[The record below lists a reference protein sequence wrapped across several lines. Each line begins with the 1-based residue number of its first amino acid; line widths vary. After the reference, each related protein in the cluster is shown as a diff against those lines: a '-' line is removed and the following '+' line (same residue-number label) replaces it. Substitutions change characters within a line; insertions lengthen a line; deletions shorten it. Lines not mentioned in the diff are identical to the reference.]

1 MGNIWEFLLQT
12 LTVSLV
18 AAVLLILKY
27 LLADKLSPR
36 WQYGIWGLLA
46 LRALIPAG
54 MTRQVLLPLP
64 TWVDMCK
71 TAAEHG
77 LASAYAG
84 PWDALDAKSVL
95 PWPSGAPESITDWL
109 FVAYALGA
117 AAYLLWKGAAYA
129 RLRLALRRGAP
140 ASEAVSARLAAV
152 CEKYGLRCSR
162 AVEVEGLPT
171 AFVCGVFR
179 PVLAVPKGGVD
190 DKVLLHELL
199 HLKYFDAAQGI
210 FWCLI
215 RALHWCNPFMHYVL
229 DRVGNDLE
237 SLCDQRV
244 LERLEGEERR
254 EYGSILLGMA
264 NAKYAR
270 APGTSSISN
279 GGRNISRRIAAI
291 VRFKLY
297 PRGMA
302 LASVCIAIVL
312 ATPLL
317 LGTASADT
325 GHMHPGPQREL
336 DRSLAA
342 ARTTRCRTPAAAL
355 DTYAKGLLYDNGVFL
370 AAASPFEKH
379 EELYAGMR
387 ESGADG
393 WVAYHYEAIPEQYSI
408 DSGSGYLI
416 NNIVSTEN
424 ACEAELVFTVSYVA
438 DQENGGWL
446 KGENGDTLT
455 GLYVVPVRTY
465 EAEGW
470 VVEETGERLFIPI
483 TDFMVSDPVSLAR
496 WGNDILP
503 WRDTVSVERE
513 CGTVTLRRNL
523 YAVAADSSMGL
534 AGVPQGYSDSVYRPN
549 AEFKPVA
556 ELFCVEYACNEDS
569 LPEDTAALHMVTL
582 SSTDEPYTFADET
595 LQSGLPGASFD
606 DEHRHSAGRYADMD
620 TGWDGEIEISF
631 EEFRHEV
638 GLLPEP
644 KYEYAAVR
652 ITLDGEVVD
661 EFVMEGGAEN
671 GGA

>member
-12 LTVSLV
+12 LTVSLA
-18 AAVLLILKY
+18 AAVLLIVKY

-36 WQYGIWGLLA
+36 WQYGVWGLLA

-64 TWVDMCK
+64 VWVDMWK
-71 TAAEHG
+71 TAAERG
-77 LASAYAG
+77 LGSAYAS
-84 PWDALDAKSVL
+84 PWSSLDAGSVL
-95 PWPSGAPESITDWL
+95 PLPSGAPRSLTDWL
-109 FVAYALGA
+109 FLVYVLGVLGW
-117 AAYLLWKGAAYA
+117 LLWKAAAYA
-129 RLRLALRRGAP
+129 RLRLVLRRGTP
-140 ASEAVSARLAAV
+140 ASAEVSARLAAV
-152 CEKYGLRCSR
+152 CEKYGLRSCR

-171 AFVCGVFR
+171 AFVCGVIR
-179 PVLAVPKGGVD
+179 PVLALPRGGAD

-215 RALHWCNPFMHYVL
+215 RALHWCDPFMHYVL

-254 EYGSILLGMA
+254 EYGGILLGMA

-279 GGRNISRRIAAI
+279 GGKNISRRIAAI

-302 LASVCIAIVL
+302 LASVCIVLVL
-312 ATPLL
+312 AAPLL
-317 LGTASADT
+317 LGSAGTDI
-325 GHMHPGPQREL
+325 GHMYPNELDGL

-355 DTYAKGLLYDNGVFL
+355 DTYAKGLIYDNGVFL

-379 EELYAGMR
+379 GELYEGMR
-387 ESGADG
+387 ASRAEG
-393 WVAYHYEAIPEQYSI
+393 WVAYHYESVPEQYAI

-416 NNIVSTEN
+416 NNLVCSEGV
-424 ACEAELVFTVSYVA
+424 CEAELILTVNYVA
-438 DQENGGWL
+438 DLENGGWL
-446 KGENGDTLT
+446 KDADGDTLT
-455 GLYVVPVRTY
+455 GLYVVPVRAW

-496 WGNDILP
+496 WGNDVLP
-503 WRDTVSVERE
+503 WRDTVSAERE

-523 YAVAADSSMGL
+523 YAVAADAGFGL
-534 AGVPQGYSDSVYRPN
+534 SGVPQGYSDSIYRPE
-549 AEFKPVA
+549 AVFRTMA
-556 ELFCVEYACNEDS
+556 ELFCVEYTSGEDA
-569 LPEDTAALHMVTL
+569 LPQSWAKLEMLPL
-582 SSTDEPYTFADET
+582 RSADEEYAFDGT
-595 LQSGLPGASFD
+595 EYESIGLDPCEGALKA
-606 DEHRHSAGRYADMD
+606 SAL
-620 TGWDGEIEISF
+620 S
-631 EEFRHEV
+631 EEFRYDTP
-638 GLLPEP
+638 LLPEP
-644 KYEYAAVR
+644 EAKAAAVR
-652 ITLDGEVVD
+652 ITLGSEVVD
-661 EFVMEGGAEN
+661 EFVMEGGETDGRA
-671 GGA
+671 

>member
-12 LTVSLV
+12 LTVSLA
-18 AAVLLILKY
+18 AAVLLIVKY

-36 WQYGIWGLLA
+36 WQYGVWGLLA

-64 TWVDMCK
+64 VWVDMWK
-71 TAAEHG
+71 TAAERG
-77 LASAYAG
+77 LGSAYAS
-84 PWDALDAKSVL
+84 PWSSLDAGSVL
-95 PWPSGAPESITDWL
+95 PLPSGAPESLTDWL
-109 FVAYALGA
+109 FLVYVLGVLGW
-117 AAYLLWKGAAYA
+117 LLWKAAAYA
-129 RLRLALRRGAP
+129 RLRLVLRRGTP
-140 ASEAVSARLAAV
+140 ASAEVSARLAAV
-152 CEKYGLRCSR
+152 CEKYGLRSCR

-171 AFVCGVFR
+171 AFVCGVIR
-179 PVLAVPKGGVD
+179 PVLALPRGGAD

-215 RALHWCNPFMHYVL
+215 RALHWCDPFMHYVL

-254 EYGSILLGMA
+254 EYGGILLGMA

-279 GGRNISRRIAAI
+279 GGKNISRRIAAI

-302 LASVCIAIVL
+302 LASVCIVLVL
-312 ATPLL
+312 AAPLL
-317 LGTASADT
+317 LGSAGTDI
-325 GHMHPGPQREL
+325 GHMYPNELDGL

-342 ARTTRCRTPAAAL
+342 ARTTCCRTPAAAL
-355 DTYAKGLLYDNGVFL
+355 DTYAKGLIYDNGVFL

-379 EELYAGMR
+379 GELYEGMR
-387 ESGADG
+387 ASRAED
-393 WVAYHYEAIPEQYSI
+393 WVAYHYESVPEQYAI

-416 NNIVSTEN
+416 NNLVCSEGV
-424 ACEAELVFTVSYVA
+424 CEAELILTVNYVA
-438 DQENGGWL
+438 DLENGGWL
-446 KGENGDTLT
+446 KDADGDTLT
-455 GLYVVPVRTY
+455 GLYVVPVRAW

-470 VVEETGERLFIPI
+470 VVEETGERQFIPI

-523 YAVAADSSMGL
+523 YAVAADAGFGL
-534 AGVPQGYSDSVYRPN
+534 SGVPQGYSDSVYRPE
-549 AEFKPVA
+549 AVFRTMA
-556 ELFCVEYACNEDS
+556 ELFCVEYTSGEDA
-569 LPEDTAALHMVTL
+569 LPQSWAKLEMLPL
-582 SSTDEPYTFADET
+582 RSADEEYAFDGT
-595 LQSGLPGASFD
+595 EYESIGLDPCEGALKA
-606 DEHRHSAGRYADMD
+606 SAL
-620 TGWDGEIEISF
+620 S
-631 EEFRHEV
+631 EEFRYDTP
-638 GLLPEP
+638 LLPEP
-644 KYEYAAVR
+644 EFKAAAVR
-652 ITLDGEVVD
+652 ISLDGEVVD
-661 EFVMEGGAEN
+661 EFVMEGGTAN

>member
-12 LTVSLV
+12 LTVSLA
-18 AAVLLILKY
+18 AAVLLIVKY

-36 WQYGIWGLLA
+36 WQYGVWGLLA

-54 MTRQVLLPLP
+54 MMRQVLLPLP
-64 TWVDMCK
+64 VWVDMWK
-71 TAAEHG
+71 TAAERG
-77 LASAYAG
+77 LGSAYAS
-84 PWDALDAKSVL
+84 PWSSLDAGSVL
-95 PWPSGAPESITDWL
+95 PLPSGAPRSLTDWL
-109 FVAYALGA
+109 FLVYVLGVLGW
-117 AAYLLWKGAAYA
+117 LLWKAAAYA
-129 RLRLALRRGAP
+129 RLRLVLRRGTP
-140 ASEAVSARLAAV
+140 ASAEVSARLAAV
-152 CEKYGLRCSR
+152 CEKYGLRSCR

-171 AFVCGVFR
+171 AFVCGVIR
-179 PVLAVPKGGVD
+179 PVLALPRGGAD

-215 RALHWCNPFMHYVL
+215 RALHWCDPFMHYVL

-254 EYGSILLGMA
+254 EYGGILLGMA

-279 GGRNISRRIAAI
+279 GGKNISRRIAAI

-302 LASVCIAIVL
+302 LASVCIVLVL
-312 ATPLL
+312 AAPLL
-317 LGTASADT
+317 LGSAGTDI
-325 GHMHPGPQREL
+325 GHMYPNELDGL

-355 DTYAKGLLYDNGVFL
+355 DTYAKGLIYDNGVFL

-379 EELYAGMR
+379 GELYEGMR
-387 ESGADG
+387 ASRAEG
-393 WVAYHYEAIPEQYSI
+393 WVAYHYESVPEQYAI

-416 NNIVSTEN
+416 NNLVCSEGV
-424 ACEAELVFTVSYVA
+424 CEAELILTVNYVA
-438 DQENGGWL
+438 DLENGGWL
-446 KGENGDTLT
+446 KDADGDTLT
-455 GLYVVPVRTY
+455 GLYVVPVRAW

-503 WRDTVSVERE
+503 WRDTVSAERE

-523 YAVAADSSMGL
+523 YAVAADAGFGL
-534 AGVPQGYSDSVYRPN
+534 SGVPQGYSDSIYRPE
-549 AEFKPVA
+549 AVFRTMA
-556 ELFCVEYACNEDS
+556 ELFCVEYTSGEDA
-569 LPEDTAALHMVTL
+569 LPQSWAKLEMLPL
-582 SSTDEPYTFADET
+582 RSADEEYAFDGT
-595 LQSGLPGASFD
+595 EYESIGLDPCEGALKA
-606 DEHRHSAGRYADMD
+606 SAL
-620 TGWDGEIEISF
+620 S
-631 EEFRHEV
+631 EEFRYDTP
-638 GLLPEP
+638 LLPEP
-644 KYEYAAVR
+644 EAKAAAVR
-652 ITLDGEVVD
+652 ITLGSEVVD
-661 EFVMEGGAEN
+661 EFVMEGGETDGRA
-671 GGA
+671 

>member
-18 AAVLLILKY
+18 AAVLLIVKY

-36 WQYGIWGLLA
+36 WQYGVWGLLA

-54 MTRQVLLPLP
+54 TARQVLLPLP
-64 TWVDMCK
+64 VWVDMWK
-71 TAAEHG
+71 TAAERG
-77 LASAYAG
+77 LGSAYAS
-84 PWDALDAKSVL
+84 PWSSLDAGSVL
-95 PWPSGAPESITDWL
+95 PLPSGAPRSLTDWL
-109 FVAYALGA
+109 FLVYVLGVLGW
-117 AAYLLWKGAAYA
+117 LLWKAAAYA
-129 RLRLALRRGAP
+129 RLRLVLRRGTP
-140 ASEAVSARLAAV
+140 ASAEVSARLAAV
-152 CEKYGLRCSR
+152 CEKYGLRSCR

-171 AFVCGVFR
+171 AFVCGVIR
-179 PVLAVPKGGVD
+179 PVLALPRGGAD

-215 RALHWCNPFMHYVL
+215 RALHWCDPFMHYVL

-254 EYGSILLGMA
+254 EYGGILLGMA

-279 GGRNISRRIAAI
+279 GGKNISRRIAAI

-302 LASVCIAIVL
+302 LASVCIVLVL
-312 ATPLL
+312 AAPLL
-317 LGTASADT
+317 LGSAGTDI
-325 GHMHPGPQREL
+325 GHMYPNELDGL

-355 DTYAKGLLYDNGVFL
+355 DTYAKGLIYDNGVFL

-379 EELYAGMR
+379 GELYEGMR
-387 ESGADG
+387 ASRAEG
-393 WVAYHYEAIPEQYSI
+393 WVAYHYESVPEQYAI

-416 NNIVSTEN
+416 NNLVCSEGV
-424 ACEAELVFTVSYVA
+424 CEAELILTVNYVA
-438 DQENGGWL
+438 DLENGGWL
-446 KGENGDTLT
+446 KDADGDTLT
-455 GLYVVPVRTY
+455 GLYVVPVRAW

-470 VVEETGERLFIPI
+470 VVEETGERQFIPI

-523 YAVAADSSMGL
+523 YAVAADAGFGL
-534 AGVPQGYSDSVYRPN
+534 SGVPQGYSDSVYRPE
-549 AEFKPVA
+549 AVFRTMA
-556 ELFCVEYACNEDS
+556 ELFCVEYTSGEDA
-569 LPEDTAALHMVTL
+569 LPQSWAKLEMLPL
-582 SSTDEPYTFADET
+582 RSADEEYAFDGT
-595 LQSGLPGASFD
+595 EYESIGLDPCEGALKA
-606 DEHRHSAGRYADMD
+606 SAL
-620 TGWDGEIEISF
+620 S
-631 EEFRHEV
+631 EEFRYDAP
-638 GLLPEP
+638 LLPEP
-644 KYEYAAVR
+644 EAKAAAVR
-652 ITLDGEVVD
+652 ITLGSEVVD
-661 EFVMEGGAEN
+661 EFVMEGGETDGRA
-671 GGA
+671 

>member
-12 LTVSLV
+12 LTVSLA
-18 AAVLLILKY
+18 AAVLLIVKY
-27 LLADKLSPR
+27 LLTDKLSPR
-36 WQYGIWGLLA
+36 WQYGVWGLLA

-54 MTRQVLLPLP
+54 TARQVLLPLP
-64 TWVDMCK
+64 VWVDMWK
-71 TAAEHG
+71 TAAERG
-77 LASAYAG
+77 LGSAYAS
-84 PWDALDAKSVL
+84 PWSSLDAGSVL
-95 PWPSGAPESITDWL
+95 PLPSGAPRSLTDWL
-109 FVAYALGA
+109 FLVYVLGVLGW
-117 AAYLLWKGAAYA
+117 LLWKLAAYA
-129 RLRLALRRGAP
+129 RLRLVLRRGTP
-140 ASEAVSARLAAV
+140 ASAEVSARLAAV
-152 CEKYGLRCSR
+152 CEKYGLRSCR

-171 AFVCGVFR
+171 AFVCGVIR
-179 PVLAVPKGGVD
+179 PVLALPRGGAD

-254 EYGSILLGMA
+254 EYGGILLGMA

-279 GGRNISRRIAAI
+279 GGKNISRRIAAI

-302 LASVCIAIVL
+302 LASVCIVLVL
-312 ATPLL
+312 AAPLL
-317 LGTASADT
+317 LGSAGTDI
-325 GHMHPGPQREL
+325 GHMYPNELDGL

-355 DTYAKGLLYDNGVFL
+355 DTYAKGLIYDNGVFL

-379 EELYAGMR
+379 GELYEGMR
-387 ESGADG
+387 ASRAED
-393 WVAYHYEAIPEQYSI
+393 WVAYHYESVPEQYAI

-416 NNIVSTEN
+416 NNLVCSEGV
-424 ACEAELVFTVSYVA
+424 CEAELILTVNYVA
-438 DQENGGWL
+438 DLENGGWL
-446 KGENGDTLT
+446 KDADGDTLT
-455 GLYVVPVRTY
+455 GLYVVPVRAW

-470 VVEETGERLFIPI
+470 VVEETGERQFIPI

-523 YAVAADSSMGL
+523 YAVAADAGFGL
-534 AGVPQGYSDSVYRPN
+534 SGVPQGYSDSVYRPE
-549 AEFKPVA
+549 AVFRTMA
-556 ELFCVEYACNEDS
+556 ELFCVEYTSGEDA
-569 LPEDTAALHMVTL
+569 LPQSWAKLEMLPL
-582 SSTDEPYTFADET
+582 RSADEEYAFDGT
-595 LQSGLPGASFD
+595 EYESIGLDPCEGALKA
-606 DEHRHSAGRYADMD
+606 SAL
-620 TGWDGEIEISF
+620 S
-631 EEFRHEV
+631 EEFRYDTP
-638 GLLPEP
+638 LLPEP
-644 KYEYAAVR
+644 EFKAAAVR
-652 ITLDGEVVD
+652 ISLDGEVVD
-661 EFVMEGGAEN
+661 EFVMEGGTAN

>member
-12 LTVSLV
+12 LTVSLA
-18 AAVLLILKY
+18 AAVLLIVKY

-36 WQYGIWGLLA
+36 WQYGVWGLLA

-54 MTRQVLLPLP
+54 TARQVLLPLP
-64 TWVDMCK
+64 VWVDMWK
-71 TAAEHG
+71 TAAERG
-77 LASAYAG
+77 LGSAYAS
-84 PWDALDAKSVL
+84 PWSSLDAGSVL
-95 PWPSGAPESITDWL
+95 PLPSGAPRSLTDWL
-109 FVAYALGA
+109 FLIYVLGVLGW
-117 AAYLLWKGAAYA
+117 LLWKAAAYA
-129 RLRLALRRGAP
+129 RLRLVLRRGTP
-140 ASEAVSARLAAV
+140 ASAEVSARLAAV
-152 CEKYGLRCSR
+152 CEKYGLRSCR

-171 AFVCGVFR
+171 AFVCGVIR
-179 PVLAVPKGGVD
+179 PVLALPRGGAD

-215 RALHWCNPFMHYVL
+215 RALHWCDPFMHYVL

-254 EYGSILLGMA
+254 EYGGILLGMA

-279 GGRNISRRIAAI
+279 GGKNISRRIAAI

-302 LASVCIAIVL
+302 LASVCIVLVL
-312 ATPLL
+312 AAPLL
-317 LGTASADT
+317 LGSAGTDI
-325 GHMHPGPQREL
+325 GHMYPNELDGL

-355 DTYAKGLLYDNGVFL
+355 DTYAKGLIYDNGVFL

-379 EELYAGMR
+379 GELYEGMR
-387 ESGADG
+387 ASRAEG
-393 WVAYHYEAIPEQYSI
+393 WVAYHYESVPEQYAI

-416 NNIVSTEN
+416 NNLVCSEGV
-424 ACEAELVFTVSYVA
+424 CEAELILTVNYVA
-438 DQENGGWL
+438 DLENGGWL
-446 KGENGDTLT
+446 KDADGDTLT
-455 GLYVVPVRTY
+455 GLYVVPVRAW

-470 VVEETGERLFIPI
+470 VVEETGERQFIPI

-503 WRDTVSVERE
+503 WRDTVSAERE

-534 AGVPQGYSDSVYRPN
+534 AGVPQGYSDSIYRPE
-549 AEFKPVA
+549 AVFRTMA
-556 ELFCVEYACNEDS
+556 ELFCVEYTSGEDA
-569 LPEDTAALHMVTL
+569 LPQSWAKLEMLPL
-582 SSTDEPYTFADET
+582 RSADEEYAFDGT
-595 LQSGLPGASFD
+595 EYESIGLDPCEGALKA
-606 DEHRHSAGRYADMD
+606 SAL
-620 TGWDGEIEISF
+620 S
-631 EEFRHEV
+631 EEFRYDAPQ
-638 GLLPEP
+638 LPEP
-644 KYEYAAVR
+644 EAKAAAVR
-652 ITLDGEVVD
+652 ITLGSEVVD
-661 EFVMEGGAEN
+661 EFVMEGGETD

>member
-12 LTVSLV
+12 LTVSLT
-18 AAVLLILKY
+18 AAVLLIVKY

-64 TWVDMCK
+64 AWVDMCK
-71 TAAEHG
+71 TAAERG

-84 PWDALDAKSVL
+84 PWDAMDAKSVL
-95 PWPSGAPESITDWL
+95 PWPSGAPESVTDWL

-117 AAYLLWKGAAYA
+117 AAYLLWKLAAYA

-140 ASEAVSARLAAV
+140 ASEAVSSQIAGV
-152 CEKYGLRCSR
+152 CEKYGLRASR
-162 AVEVEGLPT
+162 AVEVKGLPT

-210 FWCLI
+210 FWCLV

-254 EYGSILLGMA
+254 EYGGILLGMA
-264 NAKYAR
+264 NEKYAR

-302 LASVCIAIVL
+302 LASVCIAVVL

-336 DRSLAA
+336 DRSFAV
-342 ARTTRCRTPAAAL
+342 ARTTRCQTPAAAL

-370 AAASPFEKH
+370 TAASPFEKH
-379 EELYAGMR
+379 KELYEGMR
-387 ESGADG
+387 ESGAEG

-408 DSGSGYLI
+408 YTGSGYLI
-416 NNIVSTEN
+416 NNLVSTEDG
-424 ACEAELVFTVSYVA
+424 CEAELVLTVSYVA
-438 DQENGGWL
+438 DLENGGWL
-446 KGENGDTLT
+446 KDADGDTII
-455 GLYVVPVRTY
+455 GLYVIPVRAY

-470 VVEETGERLFIPI
+470 VVEETGERQFIAADAI
-483 TDFMVSDPVSLAR
+483 VHDPVSLAR
-496 WGNDILP
+496 WGNDVLP

-513 CGTVTLRRNL
+513 TGTVTLRRNI
-523 YAVAADSSMGL
+523 YAMASDSSVGL
-534 AGVPQGYSDSVYRPN
+534 AGVPQGYSDSVYRPD
-549 AEFKPVA
+549 AVFRTMA
-556 ELFCVEYACNEDS
+556 ELFCVEYTCNEANFPRSVAKLEMLPLGSVDEAYAIDGTEYESSGWRNDS
-569 LPEDTAALHMVTL
+569 
-582 SSTDEPYTFADET
+582 
-595 LQSGLPGASFD
+595 
-606 DEHRHSAGRYADMD
+606 
-620 TGWDGEIEISF
+620 WDGKVYTMS
-631 EEFRHEV
+631 EEFRYDAP
-638 GLLPEP
+638 LLPEP
-644 KYEYAAVR
+644 EFKAAAVR
-652 ITLDGEVVD
+652 ISLDGEVVD
-661 EFVMEGGAEN
+661 EFVMEGGAAD

>member
-12 LTVSLV
+12 LTVSLT
-18 AAVLLILKY
+18 AAVLLIVKY

-64 TWVDMCK
+64 AWVDMCK
-71 TAAEHG
+71 TAAERG

-84 PWDALDAKSVL
+84 PWDAMDAKSVL
-95 PWPSGAPESITDWL
+95 PWPSGAPESVTDWL

-117 AAYLLWKGAAYA
+117 AAYLLWKLAAYA

-140 ASEAVSARLAAV
+140 ASEAVSSQIAGV
-152 CEKYGLRCSR
+152 CEKYGLRASR

-254 EYGSILLGMA
+254 EYGGILLGMA
-264 NAKYAR
+264 NSKYAR

-279 GGRNISRRIAAI
+279 GGRNISRRISAI

-317 LGTASADT
+317 LGTASADI
-325 GHMHPGPQREL
+325 GHMHSSPQSGL
-336 DRSLAA
+336 ARSLAA
-342 ARTTRCRTPAAAL
+342 VRTTRCRTPAAAL
-355 DTYAKGLLYDNGVFL
+355 DTYAKGILRDNGIFL

-379 EELYAGMR
+379 EELYEGMC
-387 ESGADG
+387 ESSSKGYSAD
-393 WVAYHYEAIPEQYSI
+393 YYLTKPLEYAIYT
-408 DSGSGYLI
+408 GSGYLI
-416 NNIVSTEN
+416 NNLVSTEDG
-424 ACEAELVFTVSYVA
+424 CEAELVLTVSYVA
-438 DQENGGWL
+438 DLENGGWL
-446 KGENGDTLT
+446 KDADGDTII
-455 GLYVVPVRTY
+455 GLYVIPVRAY

-470 VVEETGERLFIPI
+470 VVEEMGERQFIAADAI
-483 TDFMVSDPVSLAR
+483 VYDPVSLAR
-496 WGNDILP
+496 WGNDVLP

-513 CGTVTLRRNL
+513 TGTVTLRRNI
-523 YAVAADSSMGL
+523 YAMASDSSVGL
-534 AGVPQGYSDSVYRPN
+534 AGVPQGYSDSVYRPE
-549 AEFKPVA
+549 AVFRTMA
-556 ELFCVEYACNEDS
+556 ELFCVEYTSGEDA
-569 LPEDTAALHMVTL
+569 LPQSWAKLEMLPL
-582 SSTDEPYTFADET
+582 RSADEEYAFDGT
-595 LQSGLPGASFD
+595 EYESIGLDPCEGALKA
-606 DEHRHSAGRYADMD
+606 SAL
-620 TGWDGEIEISF
+620 S
-631 EEFRHEV
+631 EEFRYDAPQ
-638 GLLPEP
+638 LPEP
-644 KYEYAAVR
+644 EAKAAAVR
-652 ITLDGEVVD
+652 ITLGSEVVD
-661 EFVMEGGAEN
+661 EFVMEGGETD

>member
-1 MGNIWEFLLQT
+1 
-12 LTVSLV
+12 
-18 AAVLLILKY
+18 
-27 LLADKLSPR
+27 
-36 WQYGIWGLLA
+36 
-46 LRALIPAG
+46 

-64 TWVDMCK
+64 AWVDMCK
-71 TAAEHG
+71 TAAERG

-84 PWDALDAKSVL
+84 PWDAMDAKSVL
-95 PWPSGAPESITDWL
+95 PWPSGAPESVTDWL

-117 AAYLLWKGAAYA
+117 AAYLLWKLAAYA

-140 ASEAVSARLAAV
+140 ASEAVSSQIAGV
-152 CEKYGLRCSR
+152 CEKYGLRASR
-162 AVEVEGLPT
+162 AVEVKGLPT

-210 FWCLI
+210 FWCLV

-254 EYGSILLGMA
+254 EYGGILLGMA
-264 NAKYAR
+264 NEKYAR

-302 LASVCIAIVL
+302 LASVCIAVVL

-336 DRSLAA
+336 DRSFAV
-342 ARTTRCRTPAAAL
+342 ARTTRCQTPAAAL

-370 AAASPFEKH
+370 TAASPFEKH
-379 EELYAGMR
+379 KELYEGMR
-387 ESGADG
+387 ESGAEG

-408 DSGSGYLI
+408 YTGSGYLI
-416 NNIVSTEN
+416 NNLVSTEDG
-424 ACEAELVFTVSYVA
+424 CEAELVLTVSYVA
-438 DQENGGWL
+438 DLENGGWL
-446 KGENGDTLT
+446 KDADGDTII
-455 GLYVVPVRTY
+455 GLYVIPVRAY

-470 VVEETGERLFIPI
+470 VVEETGERQFIAADAI
-483 TDFMVSDPVSLAR
+483 VHDPVSLAR
-496 WGNDILP
+496 WGNDVLP

-513 CGTVTLRRNL
+513 TGTVTLRRNI
-523 YAVAADSSMGL
+523 YAMASDSSVGL
-534 AGVPQGYSDSVYRPN
+534 AGVPQGYSDSVYRPD
-549 AEFKPVA
+549 AVFRTMA
-556 ELFCVEYACNEDS
+556 ELFCVEYTCNEANFPRSVAKLEMLPLGSVDEAYAIDGTEYESSGWRNDS
-569 LPEDTAALHMVTL
+569 
-582 SSTDEPYTFADET
+582 
-595 LQSGLPGASFD
+595 
-606 DEHRHSAGRYADMD
+606 
-620 TGWDGEIEISF
+620 WDGKVYTMS
-631 EEFRHEV
+631 EEFRYDAP
-638 GLLPEP
+638 LLPEP
-644 KYEYAAVR
+644 EFKAAAVR
-652 ITLDGEVVD
+652 ISLDGEVVD

>member
-1 MGNIWEFLLQT
+1 MGNIWELLLQT
-12 LTVSLV
+12 LTVSLA
-18 AAVLLILKY
+18 AAVLLIVKY

-36 WQYGIWGLLA
+36 WQYGVWGLLA

-54 MTRQVLLPLP
+54 TARQVLLPLP
-64 TWVDMCK
+64 VWVDMWK
-71 TAAEHG
+71 TAAERG
-77 LASAYAG
+77 LGSAYAS
-84 PWDALDAKSVL
+84 PWSSLDAGSVL
-95 PWPSGAPESITDWL
+95 PLPSGAPRSLTDWL
-109 FVAYALGA
+109 FLVYVLGVLGW
-117 AAYLLWKGAAYA
+117 LLWKAAAYA
-129 RLRLALRRGAP
+129 RLRLVLRRGTP
-140 ASEAVSARLAAV
+140 ASAEVSARLAAV
-152 CEKYGLRCSR
+152 CEKYGLRSCR

-171 AFVCGVFR
+171 AFVCGVIR
-179 PVLAVPKGGVD
+179 PVLALPRGGAD

-215 RALHWCNPFMHYVL
+215 RALHWCDPFMHYVL

-254 EYGSILLGMA
+254 EYGGILLGMA

-279 GGRNISRRIAAI
+279 GGKNISRRIAAI

-302 LASVCIAIVL
+302 LASVCIVLVL
-312 ATPLL
+312 AAPLL
-317 LGTASADT
+317 LGSAGTDI
-325 GHMHPGPQREL
+325 GHMYPNELDGL

-355 DTYAKGLLYDNGVFL
+355 DTYAKGLIYDNGVFL

-379 EELYAGMR
+379 GELYEGMR
-387 ESGADG
+387 ASRAEG
-393 WVAYHYEAIPEQYSI
+393 WVAYHYESVPEQYAI

-416 NNIVSTEN
+416 NNLVCSEGV
-424 ACEAELVFTVSYVA
+424 CEAELILTVNYVA
-438 DQENGGWL
+438 DLENGGWL
-446 KGENGDTLT
+446 KDADGDTLT
-455 GLYVVPVRTY
+455 GLYVVPVRAWK
-465 EAEGW
+465 AEGW
-470 VVEETGERLFIPI
+470 VVEETGERQFIPI

-503 WRDTVSVERE
+503 WRDVTSVERE

-534 AGVPQGYSDSVYRPN
+534 AGVPQGYSDSIYRPE
-549 AEFKPVA
+549 AVFRTMA
-556 ELFCVEYACNEDS
+556 ELFCVEYTSGEDA
-569 LPEDTAALHMVTL
+569 LPQSWAKLEMLPL
-582 SSTDEPYTFADET
+582 RSADEEYAFDGT
-595 LQSGLPGASFD
+595 EYESIGLDPCEGALKA
-606 DEHRHSAGRYADMD
+606 SAL
-620 TGWDGEIEISF
+620 S
-631 EEFRHEV
+631 EEFRYDAP
-638 GLLPEP
+638 LLPEP
-644 KYEYAAVR
+644 EAKAAAVR
-652 ITLDGEVVD
+652 ITLGSEVVD
-661 EFVMEGGAEN
+661 EFVMEGGETD

>member
-12 LTVSLV
+12 LTVSLA
-18 AAVLLILKY
+18 AAVLLIVKY

-36 WQYGIWGLLA
+36 WQYGVWGLLA

-64 TWVDMCK
+64 VWVDMWK
-71 TAAEHG
+71 TAAERG
-77 LASAYAG
+77 LGSAYAG

-95 PWPSGAPESITDWL
+95 PWPSGAPESVTDWL
-109 FVAYALGA
+109 FVVYALGA
-117 AAYLLWKGAAYA
+117 AAYLLWKLAAYA

-152 CEKYGLRCSR
+152 CEKYGLRGSR

-171 AFVCGVFR
+171 AFVCGVIR
-179 PVLAVPKGGVD
+179 PVLALPRGGAD

-215 RALHWCNPFMHYVL
+215 RALHWCDPFMHYVL

-254 EYGSILLGMA
+254 EYGGILLGMA

-279 GGRNISRRIAAI
+279 GGKNISRRIAAI

-302 LASVCIAIVL
+302 LASVCIVLVL
-312 ATPLL
+312 AAPLL
-317 LGTASADT
+317 LGSAGTDI
-325 GHMHPGPQREL
+325 GHMYPNELDGL

-355 DTYAKGLLYDNGVFL
+355 DTYAKGLIYDNGVFL

-379 EELYAGMR
+379 GELYEGMR
-387 ESGADG
+387 ASRAEG
-393 WVAYHYEAIPEQYSI
+393 WVAYHYESVPEQYAI

-416 NNIVSTEN
+416 NNLVCSEGV
-424 ACEAELVFTVSYVA
+424 CEAELILTVNYVA
-438 DQENGGWL
+438 DLENGGWL
-446 KGENGDTLT
+446 KDADGDTLT
-455 GLYVVPVRTY
+455 GLYVVPVRAW

-470 VVEETGERLFIPI
+470 AVEETGERLFIPI

-503 WRDTVSVERE
+503 WRDVTSVERE

-534 AGVPQGYSDSVYRPN
+534 AGVPQGYSDSIYRPE
-549 AEFKPVA
+549 AVFRTMA
-556 ELFCVEYACNEDS
+556 ELFCVEYTSGEDA
-569 LPEDTAALHMVTL
+569 LPQSWAKLEMLPL
-582 SSTDEPYTFADET
+582 RSADEEYAFDGT
-595 LQSGLPGASFD
+595 EYESIGLDPCEGALKA
-606 DEHRHSAGRYADMD
+606 SAL
-620 TGWDGEIEISF
+620 S
-631 EEFRHEV
+631 EEFRYDTPR
-638 GLLPEP
+638 LPEP
-644 KYEYAAVR
+644 EAKAAAVR
-652 ITLDGEVVD
+652 ITLGSEVVD
-661 EFVMEGGAEN
+661 EFVMEGGETD

>member
-12 LTVSLV
+12 LTVSLT
-18 AAVLLILKY
+18 AAVLLIVKY

-64 TWVDMCK
+64 AWVDMCK
-71 TAAEHG
+71 TAAERG

-84 PWDALDAKSVL
+84 PWDAMDAKSVL
-95 PWPSGAPESITDWL
+95 PWPSGAPESVTDWL
-109 FVAYALGA
+109 LVAYALGA
-117 AAYLLWKGAAYA
+117 AAYLLWKLAAYA

-140 ASEAVSARLAAV
+140 ASEAVSAQIAAV
-152 CEKYGLRCSR
+152 CEKYGLRASR

-254 EYGSILLGMA
+254 EYGGILLGMA

-279 GGRNISRRIAAI
+279 GGKDISRRIAAI

-317 LGTASADT
+317 LGTASADI
-325 GHMHPGPQREL
+325 GHMHSSPQSGL
-336 DRSLAA
+336 ARSLAA
-342 ARTTRCRTPAAAL
+342 VRTTRCRTPAAAL
-355 DTYAKGLLYDNGVFL
+355 DTYAKGILRDNGIFL

-379 EELYAGMR
+379 EELYEGMC
-387 ESGADG
+387 ESSSKGYSAD
-393 WVAYHYEAIPEQYSI
+393 YYLTKPLEYAIYT
-408 DSGSGYLI
+408 GSGYLI
-416 NNIVSTEN
+416 NNLVSTEDG
-424 ACEAELVFTVSYVA
+424 CEAELVLTVSYVS
-438 DQENGGWL
+438 DLENGGWL
-446 KGENGDTLT
+446 KNEYGDTLT
-455 GLYVVPVRTY
+455 GFYVIPVRAY

-470 VVEETGERLFIPI
+470 VVEETGERQFIAADAI
-483 TDFMVSDPVSLAR
+483 VYDPASLAR
-496 WGNDILP
+496 WGNDVLP

-513 CGTVTLRRNL
+513 TGTVTLRRNI
-523 YAVAADSSMGL
+523 YAVAADASFGL
-534 AGVPQGYSDSVYRPN
+534 SGAPQGYSDSVYRPD
-549 AEFKPVA
+549 AVFRTMA
-556 ELFCVEYACNEDS
+556 ELFCVEYTCNEANFPQS
-569 LPEDTAALHMVTL
+569 VAKLEMLPLGSPDED
-582 SSTDEPYTFADET
+582 Y
-595 LQSGLPGASFD
+595 SFD
-606 DEHRHSAGRYADMD
+606 GTEYESSGWRNDS
-620 TGWDGEIEISF
+620 WDGKVYTMS
-631 EEFRHEV
+631 EEFRYDAP
-638 GLLPEP
+638 LLPEP
-644 KYEYAAVR
+644 EFKAAAVR
-652 ITLDGEVVD
+652 ISLDGEVVD
-661 EFVMEGGAEN
+661 EFVMEGGAAD

>member
-12 LTVSLV
+12 LTVSLT
-18 AAVLLILKY
+18 AAVLLIVKY

-64 TWVDMCK
+64 AWVDMCK
-71 TAAEHG
+71 TAAERG

-84 PWDALDAKSVL
+84 PWDAMDAKSVL
-95 PWPSGAPESITDWL
+95 PWPSGAPESVTDWL

-117 AAYLLWKGAAYA
+117 AAYLLWKLAAYI

-140 ASEAVSARLAAV
+140 ASEAVSAQIAGV
-152 CEKYGLRCSR
+152 CEKYGLRASR

-171 AFVCGVFR
+171 AFVCGVLR

-210 FWCLI
+210 FWCFI

-254 EYGSILLGMA
+254 EYGGILLGMA

-302 LASVCIAIVL
+302 LASVCIAVVL

-336 DRSLAA
+336 DRSFAV

-370 AAASPFEKH
+370 TAASPFEKH
-379 EELYAGMR
+379 EELYEGMR
-387 ESGADG
+387 ESGAEG
-393 WVAYHYEAIPEQYSI
+393 WVAYHYEAVPAQYSFET
-408 DSGSGYLI
+408 GSGYLI
-416 NNIVSTEN
+416 NNLVSTEN
-424 ACEAELVFTVSYVA
+424 GCEAELVLTVSYVA
-438 DQENGGWL
+438 DLENGGWL
-446 KGENGDTLT
+446 KDADGDTLT
-455 GLYVVPVRTY
+455 GLYVIPVRAY

-470 VVEETGERLFIPI
+470 VVEETGERQFIAADAI
-483 TDFMVSDPVSLAR
+483 VYDSVSLAR
-496 WGNDILP
+496 WGNDVLP

-513 CGTVTLRRNL
+513 TGTVTLRRNI
-523 YAVAADSSMGL
+523 YAMASDSSVGL
-534 AGVPQGYSDSVYRPN
+534 AGVPQGYSDSVYRPD
-549 AEFKPVA
+549 AVFRTMA
-556 ELFCVEYACNEDS
+556 ELFCVEYTCNEANFPRSVAKLEMLPLGSVDEAYAIDGTEYESSGWRNDS
-569 LPEDTAALHMVTL
+569 
-582 SSTDEPYTFADET
+582 
-595 LQSGLPGASFD
+595 
-606 DEHRHSAGRYADMD
+606 
-620 TGWDGEIEISF
+620 WDGKVYTMS
-631 EEFRHEV
+631 EEFRYDAP
-638 GLLPEP
+638 LLPEP
-644 KYEYAAVR
+644 EFKAAAVR
-652 ITLDGEVVD
+652 ISLDGEVVD
-661 EFVMEGGAEN
+661 EFVMEGGTAN

>member
-12 LTVSLV
+12 LTVSLA
-18 AAVLLILKY
+18 AAVLLIVKY

-36 WQYGIWGLLA
+36 WQYGVWGLLA

-54 MTRQVLLPLP
+54 TARQVLLPLP
-64 TWVDMCK
+64 VWVDMWK
-71 TAAEHG
+71 TAAERG
-77 LASAYAG
+77 LGSAYAS
-84 PWDALDAKSVL
+84 PWSSLDAGSVL
-95 PWPSGAPESITDWL
+95 PLPSGAPRSLTDWL
-109 FVAYALGA
+109 FLVYVLGVLGW
-117 AAYLLWKGAAYA
+117 LLWKAAAYA
-129 RLRLALRRGAP
+129 RLRLVLRRGTP
-140 ASEAVSARLAAV
+140 ASAEVSARLAAV
-152 CEKYGLRCSR
+152 CEKYGLRSCR

-171 AFVCGVFR
+171 AFVCGVIR
-179 PVLAVPKGGVD
+179 PVLALPRGGAD

-215 RALHWCNPFMHYVL
+215 RALHWCDPFMHYVL

-254 EYGSILLGMA
+254 EYGGILLGMA

-279 GGRNISRRIAAI
+279 GGKNISRRIAAI

-302 LASVCIAIVL
+302 LASVCIVLVL
-312 ATPLL
+312 AAPLL
-317 LGTASADT
+317 LGSAGTDI
-325 GHMHPGPQREL
+325 GHMYPNELDGL

-355 DTYAKGLLYDNGVFL
+355 DTYAKGLIYDNGVFL

-379 EELYAGMR
+379 GELYEGMR
-387 ESGADG
+387 ASRAEG
-393 WVAYHYEAIPEQYSI
+393 WVAYHYEAIPEQYAI

-416 NNIVSTEN
+416 NNLVCSEGV
-424 ACEAELVFTVSYVA
+424 CEAELILTVNYVA
-438 DQENGGWL
+438 DLENGGWL
-446 KGENGDTLT
+446 KDADGDTLT
-455 GLYVVPVRTY
+455 GLYVVPVRAW

-470 VVEETGERLFIPI
+470 AVEETGERLFIPI

-496 WGNDILP
+496 WGNDVLP

-523 YAVAADSSMGL
+523 YAVAADAGFGL
-534 AGVPQGYSDSVYRPN
+534 SGVPQGYSDSVYRPE
-549 AEFKPVA
+549 AVFRTMA
-556 ELFCVEYACNEDS
+556 ELFCVEYTSGEDA
-569 LPEDTAALHMVTL
+569 LPQSWAKLEMLPL
-582 SSTDEPYTFADET
+582 RSADEEYAFDGT
-595 LQSGLPGASFD
+595 EYESIGLDPCEGALKA
-606 DEHRHSAGRYADMD
+606 SAL
-620 TGWDGEIEISF
+620 S
-631 EEFRHEV
+631 EEFRYDTPQ
-638 GLLPEP
+638 LPEP
-644 KYEYAAVR
+644 EAKAAAVR
-652 ITLDGEVVD
+652 ITLGSEVVD
-661 EFVMEGGAEN
+661 EFVMEGGETD

>member
-12 LTVSLV
+12 LTVSLT
-18 AAVLLILKY
+18 AAVLLIVKY
-27 LLADKLSPR
+27 LLADKHSPR

-64 TWVDMCK
+64 AWVDMCK
-71 TAAEHG
+71 TAAERG

-84 PWDALDAKSVL
+84 PWDAMDAKSVL
-95 PWPSGAPESITDWL
+95 PWPSGAPESVTDWL

-117 AAYLLWKGAAYA
+117 AAYLLWKLAAYA

-140 ASEAVSARLAAV
+140 ASEAVSAQIAGV
-152 CEKYGLRCSR
+152 CEKYGLRASR

-171 AFVCGVFR
+171 AFACGVFR

-254 EYGSILLGMA
+254 EYGGILLGMA
-264 NAKYAR
+264 NEKYAR

-302 LASVCIAIVL
+302 LASVCIAVVL

-336 DRSLAA
+336 DRSFAV

-370 AAASPFEKH
+370 TAASPFEKH
-379 EELYAGMR
+379 EELYEGMR
-387 ESGADG
+387 ASGADG
-393 WVAYHYEAIPEQYSI
+393 WVAYHYEAIPEQYAV

-416 NNIVSTEN
+416 NNLVSTEN
-424 ACEAELVFTVSYVA
+424 GCEAELVLTVSYVA
-438 DQENGGWL
+438 DLENGGWL
-446 KGENGDTLT
+446 KDADGDTLT
-455 GLYVVPVRTY
+455 GLYVIPVRAY

-470 VVEETGERLFIPI
+470 VVEETGERQFIAADAI
-483 TDFMVSDPVSLAR
+483 VYDSVSLAR
-496 WGNDILP
+496 WGNDVLP

-513 CGTVTLRRNL
+513 TGTVTLRRNI
-523 YAVAADSSMGL
+523 YAMAADASFGL
-534 AGVPQGYSDSVYRPN
+534 SGAPQGYSDSVYRPD
-549 AEFKPVA
+549 AVFRTMA
-556 ELFCVEYACNEDS
+556 ELFCVEYTCNEANFPRSVAKLEMLPLGSVDEAYAFDGTEYESSGWRNDS
-569 LPEDTAALHMVTL
+569 
-582 SSTDEPYTFADET
+582 
-595 LQSGLPGASFD
+595 
-606 DEHRHSAGRYADMD
+606 
-620 TGWDGEIEISF
+620 WDGKVYTMS
-631 EEFRHEV
+631 EEFRYDAP
-638 GLLPEP
+638 LLPEP
-644 KYEYAAVR
+644 EFKAAAVR
-652 ITLDGEVVD
+652 ISLDGEVVD

>member
-12 LTVSLV
+12 LTVSLT
-18 AAVLLILKY
+18 AAVLLIVKY

-64 TWVDMCK
+64 AWVDMCK
-71 TAAEHG
+71 TAAERG

-84 PWDALDAKSVL
+84 PWDAMDAKSVL
-95 PWPSGAPESITDWL
+95 PWPSGAPESVTDWL

-117 AAYLLWKGAAYA
+117 AAYLLWKLAAYI

-140 ASEAVSARLAAV
+140 ASEAVSAQIAGV
-152 CEKYGLRCSR
+152 CEKYGLRASR

-171 AFVCGVFR
+171 AFACGVFR

-254 EYGSILLGMA
+254 EYGGILLGMA
-264 NAKYAR
+264 NEKYAR

-279 GGRNISRRIAAI
+279 GGKNISRRIAAI

-302 LASVCIAIVL
+302 LASVCIAVVL

-336 DRSLAA
+336 DRSFAV
-342 ARTTRCRTPAAAL
+342 ARTTRCQTPAAAL

-370 AAASPFEKH
+370 TAASPFEKH
-379 EELYAGMR
+379 EELYEGMR
-387 ESGADG
+387 ESGAEG
-393 WVAYHYEAIPEQYSI
+393 WVAYHYEAVPEQYSFET
-408 DSGSGYLI
+408 GSGYLI
-416 NNIVSTEN
+416 NNLVSTEN
-424 ACEAELVFTVSYVA
+424 GCEAELVLTVSYVA
-438 DQENGGWL
+438 DLENGGWL
-446 KGENGDTLT
+446 KDADGDTLT
-455 GLYVVPVRTY
+455 GLYVIPVRAY

-470 VVEETGERLFIPI
+470 VVEETGERQFIAADAI
-483 TDFMVSDPVSLAR
+483 VYDSVSLAR
-496 WGNDILP
+496 WGNDVLP

-513 CGTVTLRRNL
+513 TGTVTLRRNI
-523 YAVAADSSMGL
+523 YAMASDSSVGL
-534 AGVPQGYSDSVYRPN
+534 AGVPQGYSDSVYRPD
-549 AEFKPVA
+549 AVFRTMA
-556 ELFCVEYACNEDS
+556 ELFCVEYTCNEANFPRSVAKLEMLPLGSVDEAYAIDGTEYESSGWRNDS
-569 LPEDTAALHMVTL
+569 
-582 SSTDEPYTFADET
+582 
-595 LQSGLPGASFD
+595 
-606 DEHRHSAGRYADMD
+606 
-620 TGWDGEIEISF
+620 WDGKVYTMS
-631 EEFRHEV
+631 EEFRYDAP
-638 GLLPEP
+638 LLPEP
-644 KYEYAAVR
+644 EFKAAAVR
-652 ITLDGEVVD
+652 ISLDGEVVD
-661 EFVMEGGAEN
+661 EFVMEGGTAN

>member
-12 LTVSLV
+12 LTVSLT
-18 AAVLLILKY
+18 AAVLLIVKY

-64 TWVDMCK
+64 AWVDMCK
-71 TAAEHG
+71 TAAERG

-84 PWDALDAKSVL
+84 PWDAMDAKSVL
-95 PWPSGAPESITDWL
+95 PWPSGAPESVTDWL
-109 FVAYALGA
+109 FVAYAIGA
-117 AAYLLWKGAAYA
+117 AAYLLWKLAAYI

-140 ASEAVSARLAAV
+140 ASEAVSAQITAV
-152 CEKYGLRCSR
+152 CEKYGLRASR

-199 HLKYFDAAQGI
+199 YLKYFDAAQGI

-254 EYGSILLGMA
+254 EYGGILLGMA

-279 GGRNISRRIAAI
+279 GGKNISRRIAAI

-302 LASVCIAIVL
+302 LASVCIAVVL

-325 GHMHPGPQREL
+325 GHMHSSPQSGL
-336 DRSLAA
+336 ARSLAA
-342 ARTTRCRTPAAAL
+342 VRTTRCRTPAAAL
-355 DTYAKGLLYDNGVFL
+355 DTYAKGILRDNGIFL

-379 EELYAGMR
+379 EELYEGMC
-387 ESGADG
+387 ESSSKGYSAD
-393 WVAYHYEAIPEQYSI
+393 YYLTKPLEYAIYT
-408 DSGSGYLI
+408 GSGYLI
-416 NNIVSTEN
+416 NNFVSTEDG
-424 ACEAELVFTVSYVA
+424 CEAELVLTVSYVS
-438 DQENGGWL
+438 DLENGGWL
-446 KGENGDTLT
+446 KNEYGDTLT
-455 GLYVVPVRTY
+455 GFYVIPVRAY

-470 VVEETGERLFIPI
+470 VVEETGERQFIAADAI
-483 TDFMVSDPVSLAR
+483 VYDPASLAR
-496 WGNDILP
+496 WGNDVLP

-513 CGTVTLRRNL
+513 TGTVTLRRNI
-523 YAVAADSSMGL
+523 YAVAADASFGL
-534 AGVPQGYSDSVYRPN
+534 SGAPQGYSDSVYRPN
-549 AEFKPVA
+549 AVFRA
-556 ELFCVEYACNEDS
+556 MSELICVELTCGEAEAPQGS
-569 LPEDTAALHMVTL
+569 KLEMLPLG
-582 SSTDEPYTFADET
+582 SADEDY
-595 LQSGLPGASFD
+595 AFD
-606 DEHRHSAGRYADMD
+606 GSQYESRELSRDGRSREVSAI
-620 TGWDGEIEISF
+620 T
-631 EEFRHEV
+631 EEFRYDAP
-638 GLLPEP
+638 LLPEP
-644 KYEYAAVR
+644 EFKAAAVR
-652 ITLDGEVVD
+652 ISLDGEVVD
-661 EFVMEGGAEN
+661 EFVMEGGAAD

>member
-12 LTVSLV
+12 LTVSLA
-18 AAVLLILKY
+18 AAVLLIVKY

-36 WQYGIWGLLA
+36 WQYGVWGLLA

-64 TWVDMCK
+64 VWVDMWK
-71 TAAEHG
+71 TAAERG
-77 LASAYAG
+77 LGSAYAS
-84 PWDALDAKSVL
+84 PWSSLDAGSVL
-95 PWPSGAPESITDWL
+95 PLPSGAPRSLTDWL
-109 FVAYALGA
+109 FLVYVLGVLGW
-117 AAYLLWKGAAYA
+117 LLWKAAAYA
-129 RLRLALRRGAP
+129 RLRLVLRRGTP
-140 ASEAVSARLAAV
+140 ASAEVSARLAAV
-152 CEKYGLRCSR
+152 CEKYGLRSCR

-171 AFVCGVFR
+171 AFVCGVIR
-179 PVLAVPKGGVD
+179 PVLALPRGGAD

-215 RALHWCNPFMHYVL
+215 RALHWCDPFMHYVL

-254 EYGSILLGMA
+254 EYGGILLGMA

-279 GGRNISRRIAAI
+279 GGKNISRRIAAI

-302 LASVCIAIVL
+302 LASVCIVLVL
-312 ATPLL
+312 AAPLL
-317 LGTASADT
+317 LGSAGTDI
-325 GHMHPGPQREL
+325 GHMYPNELDGL

-342 ARTTRCRTPAAAL
+342 ARTTRCQTPAAAL
-355 DTYAKGLLYDNGVFL
+355 DTYAKGLIYDNGVFL

-379 EELYAGMR
+379 GELYEGMR
-387 ESGADG
+387 ASRAEG
-393 WVAYHYEAIPEQYSI
+393 WVAYHYESVPEQYAI

-416 NNIVSTEN
+416 NNLVCSEGV
-424 ACEAELVFTVSYVA
+424 CEAELILTVNYVA
-438 DQENGGWL
+438 DLENGGWL
-446 KGENGDTLT
+446 KDADGDTLT
-455 GLYVVPVRTY
+455 GLYVVPVRAWK
-465 EAEGW
+465 AEGW
-470 VVEETGERLFIPI
+470 VVEETGERQFIPI

-534 AGVPQGYSDSVYRPN
+534 AGVPQGYSDSIYRPE
-549 AEFKPVA
+549 AVFRTMA
-556 ELFCVEYACNEDS
+556 ELFCVEYTSGEDA
-569 LPEDTAALHMVTL
+569 LPQSWAKLEMLPL
-582 SSTDEPYTFADET
+582 RSADEEYAFDGT
-595 LQSGLPGASFD
+595 EYESIGLDPCEGALKA
-606 DEHRHSAGRYADMD
+606 SAL
-620 TGWDGEIEISF
+620 S
-631 EEFRHEV
+631 EEFRYDAP
-638 GLLPEP
+638 LLPEP
-644 KYEYAAVR
+644 EAKAAAVR
-652 ITLDGEVVD
+652 ITLGSEVVD
-661 EFVMEGGAEN
+661 EFVMEGGETD

>member
-12 LTVSLV
+12 LTVSLA
-18 AAVLLILKY
+18 AAVLLIVKY

-36 WQYGIWGLLA
+36 WQYGVWGLLA

-54 MTRQVLLPLP
+54 TARQVLLPLP
-64 TWVDMCK
+64 VWVDMWK
-71 TAAEHG
+71 TAAERVLG
-77 LASAYAG
+77 SAYAS
-84 PWDALDAKSVL
+84 PWSSLDAGSVL
-95 PWPSGAPESITDWL
+95 PLPSGAPRSLTDWL
-109 FVAYALGA
+109 FLVYVLGVLGW
-117 AAYLLWKGAAYA
+117 LLWKAAAYA
-129 RLRLALRRGAP
+129 RLRLVLRRGTP
-140 ASEAVSARLAAV
+140 ASAEVSARLAAV
-152 CEKYGLRCSR
+152 CEKYGLRSCR

-171 AFVCGVFR
+171 AFVCGVIR
-179 PVLAVPKGGVD
+179 PVLALPRGGAD

-215 RALHWCNPFMHYVL
+215 RALHWCDPFMHYVL

-254 EYGSILLGMA
+254 EYGGILLGMA

-279 GGRNISRRIAAI
+279 GGKNISRRIAAI

-302 LASVCIAIVL
+302 LASVCIVLVL
-312 ATPLL
+312 AAPLL
-317 LGTASADT
+317 LGSAGTDI
-325 GHMHPGPQREL
+325 GHMYPNELDGL

-355 DTYAKGLLYDNGVFL
+355 DTYAKGLIYDNGVFL

-379 EELYAGMR
+379 GELYEGMR
-387 ESGADG
+387 ASRAEG
-393 WVAYHYEAIPEQYSI
+393 WVAYHYESVPEQYAI

-416 NNIVSTEN
+416 NNLVCSEGV
-424 ACEAELVFTVSYVA
+424 CEAELILTVNYVA
-438 DQENGGWL
+438 DLENGGWL
-446 KGENGDTLT
+446 KDADGDTLT
-455 GLYVVPVRTY
+455 GLYVVPVRAWK
-465 EAEGW
+465 AEGW
-470 VVEETGERLFIPI
+470 VVEETGERQFIPI

-503 WRDTVSVERE
+503 WRDVTSVERE

-534 AGVPQGYSDSVYRPN
+534 AGVPQGYSDSIYRPE
-549 AEFKPVA
+549 AVFRTMA
-556 ELFCVEYACNEDS
+556 ELFCVEYTSGEDA
-569 LPEDTAALHMVTL
+569 LPQSWAKLEMLPL
-582 SSTDEPYTFADET
+582 RSADEEYAFDGT
-595 LQSGLPGASFD
+595 EYESIGLDPCEGALKA
-606 DEHRHSAGRYADMD
+606 SAL
-620 TGWDGEIEISF
+620 S
-631 EEFRHEV
+631 EEFRYDAP
-638 GLLPEP
+638 LLPEP
-644 KYEYAAVR
+644 EAKAAAVR
-652 ITLDGEVVD
+652 ITLGSEVVD
-661 EFVMEGGAEN
+661 EFVMEGGETD

>member
-12 LTVSLV
+12 LTVSLT
-18 AAVLLILKY
+18 AAVLLIVKY

-64 TWVDMCK
+64 AWVDMCK
-71 TAAEHG
+71 TAAERG

-84 PWDALDAKSVL
+84 PWDAMDAKSVL
-95 PWPSGAPESITDWL
+95 PWPSGAPESVTDWL

-117 AAYLLWKGAAYA
+117 AAYLLWKLAAYI

-140 ASEAVSARLAAV
+140 ASEAVSAQIAGV
-152 CEKYGLRCSR
+152 CEKYGLRASR

-244 LERLEGEERR
+244 LEQLEGEERR
-254 EYGSILLGMA
+254 EYGGILLGMA
-264 NAKYAR
+264 NEKYAR

-302 LASVCIAIVL
+302 LASVCIAVVL

-336 DRSLAA
+336 DRSFAV

-370 AAASPFEKH
+370 TAASPFEKH
-379 EELYAGMR
+379 EELYEGMR
-387 ESGADG
+387 ESGAEG
-393 WVAYHYEAIPEQYSI
+393 WVAYHYEAVPEQYSI
-408 DSGSGYLI
+408 ETGSGYLI
-416 NNIVSTEN
+416 NNLVSTEN
-424 ACEAELVFTVSYVA
+424 GCEAELVLTVSYVA
-438 DQENGGWL
+438 DLENGGWL
-446 KGENGDTLT
+446 KDADGDTLT
-455 GLYVVPVRTY
+455 GLYVIPVRAY

-470 VVEETGERLFIPI
+470 VVEETGERQFIAADAI
-483 TDFMVSDPVSLAR
+483 VYDSVSLAR
-496 WGNDILP
+496 WGNDVLP

-513 CGTVTLRRNL
+513 TGTVTLRRNI
-523 YAVAADSSMGL
+523 YAMASDSSVGL
-534 AGVPQGYSDSVYRPN
+534 AGVPQGYSDSVYRPD
-549 AEFKPVA
+549 AVFRTMA
-556 ELFCVEYACNEDS
+556 ELFCAEYTCNEANFPKS
-569 LPEDTAALHMVTL
+569 VAKLEMLPLGSPDED
-582 SSTDEPYTFADET
+582 Y
-595 LQSGLPGASFD
+595 SFD
-606 DEHRHSAGRYADMD
+606 GTEYESSEWRNDS
-620 TGWDGEIEISF
+620 WDGKVYTMC
-631 EEFRHEV
+631 EEFRYDAP
-638 GLLPEP
+638 LLPEP
-644 KYEYAAVR
+644 EFKAAAVR
-652 ITLDGEVVD
+652 ISLDGEVVD

>member
-12 LTVSLV
+12 LTVSLT
-18 AAVLLILKY
+18 AAVLLIVKY

-64 TWVDMCK
+64 AWVDMCK
-71 TAAEHG
+71 TAAERG

-84 PWDALDAKSVL
+84 PWDAMDAKSVL
-95 PWPSGAPESITDWL
+95 PWPSGAPESVTDWL

-117 AAYLLWKGAAYA
+117 AAYLLWKLAAYI

-140 ASEAVSARLAAV
+140 ASEAVSAQIAGV
-152 CEKYGLRCSR
+152 CEKYGLRASR

-210 FWCLI
+210 FWCFI

-254 EYGSILLGMA
+254 EYGGILLGMA

-302 LASVCIAIVL
+302 LASVCIAVVL

-336 DRSLAA
+336 DRSFAV

-370 AAASPFEKH
+370 TAASPFEKH
-379 EELYAGMR
+379 EELYEGMR
-387 ESGADG
+387 ESGAEG
-393 WVAYHYEAIPEQYSI
+393 WVAYHYEAVPEQYSFET
-408 DSGSGYLI
+408 GSGYLI
-416 NNIVSTEN
+416 NNLVSTEN
-424 ACEAELVFTVSYVA
+424 GCEAELVLTVSYVA
-438 DQENGGWL
+438 DLENGGWL
-446 KGENGDTLT
+446 KDADGDTLT
-455 GLYVVPVRTY
+455 GLYVIPVRAY

-470 VVEETGERLFIPI
+470 VVEETGERQFIAADAI
-483 TDFMVSDPVSLAR
+483 VYDSVSLAR
-496 WGNDILP
+496 WGNDVLP

-513 CGTVTLRRNL
+513 TGTVTLRRNI
-523 YAVAADSSMGL
+523 YAMASDSSIGL
-534 AGVPQGYSDSVYRPN
+534 AGVPQGYSDSVYRPD
-549 AEFKPVA
+549 AVFRTMA
-556 ELFCVEYACNEDS
+556 ELFCVEYTCNEANFPRSVAKLEMLPLGSVDEAYAIDGTEYESSGWRNDS
-569 LPEDTAALHMVTL
+569 
-582 SSTDEPYTFADET
+582 
-595 LQSGLPGASFD
+595 
-606 DEHRHSAGRYADMD
+606 
-620 TGWDGEIEISF
+620 WDGKVYTMS
-631 EEFRHEV
+631 EEFRYDAP
-638 GLLPEP
+638 LLPEP
-644 KYEYAAVR
+644 EFKAAAVR
-652 ITLDGEVVD
+652 ISLDGEVVD
-661 EFVMEGGAEN
+661 EFVMEGGTAN

>member
-12 LTVSLV
+12 LTVSLT
-18 AAVLLILKY
+18 AAVLLIVKY

-64 TWVDMCK
+64 AWVDMCK
-71 TAAEHG
+71 TAAERG

-84 PWDALDAKSVL
+84 PWDAMDAKSVL
-95 PWPSGAPESITDWL
+95 PWPSGAPESVTDWL

-117 AAYLLWKGAAYA
+117 AAYLLWKLAAYI

-140 ASEAVSARLAAV
+140 ASEAVSAQIAGV
-152 CEKYGLRCSR
+152 CEKYGLRASR

-210 FWCLI
+210 FWCFI

-254 EYGSILLGMA
+254 EYGGILLGMA

-302 LASVCIAIVL
+302 LASVCIAVVL

-336 DRSLAA
+336 DRSFAV

-370 AAASPFEKH
+370 TAASPFEKH
-379 EELYAGMR
+379 EELYEGMR
-387 ESGADG
+387 ESGAEG
-393 WVAYHYEAIPEQYSI
+393 WVAYHYEAVPEQYSFET
-408 DSGSGYLI
+408 GSGYLI
-416 NNIVSTEN
+416 NNLVSTEN
-424 ACEAELVFTVSYVA
+424 GCEAELVLTVSYVA
-438 DQENGGWL
+438 DLENGGWL
-446 KGENGDTLT
+446 KDADGDTLT
-455 GLYVVPVRTY
+455 GLYVIPVRAY

-470 VVEETGERLFIPI
+470 VVEETGERQFIAADAI
-483 TDFMVSDPVSLAR
+483 VYDSVSLAR
-496 WGNDILP
+496 WGNDVLP

-513 CGTVTLRRNL
+513 TGTVTLRRNI
-523 YAVAADSSMGL
+523 YAMASDSSVGL
-534 AGVPQGYSDSVYRPN
+534 AGVPQGYSDSVYRPD
-549 AEFKPVA
+549 AVFRTMA
-556 ELFCVEYACNEDS
+556 ELFCVEYTCNEANFPRSVAKLEMLPLGSVDEAYAIDGTEYESSGWRNDS
-569 LPEDTAALHMVTL
+569 
-582 SSTDEPYTFADET
+582 
-595 LQSGLPGASFD
+595 
-606 DEHRHSAGRYADMD
+606 
-620 TGWDGEIEISF
+620 WDGKVYTMS
-631 EEFRHEV
+631 EEFRYDAP
-638 GLLPEP
+638 LLPEP
-644 KYEYAAVR
+644 EFKAAAVR
-652 ITLDGEVVD
+652 ISLDGEVVD
-661 EFVMEGGAEN
+661 EFVMEGGAAD

>member
-12 LTVSLV
+12 LTVSLA
-18 AAVLLILKY
+18 AAVLLIVKY

-36 WQYGIWGLLA
+36 WQYGVWGLLA

-64 TWVDMCK
+64 VWVDMWK
-71 TAAEHG
+71 TAAERG
-77 LASAYAG
+77 LGSAYAG

-95 PWPSGAPESITDWL
+95 PWPSGAPESVTDWL
-109 FVAYALGA
+109 FVVYALGA
-117 AAYLLWKGAAYA
+117 AAYLLWKLAAYA

-152 CEKYGLRCSR
+152 CEKYGLRGSR

-171 AFVCGVFR
+171 AFVCGVIR
-179 PVLAVPKGGVD
+179 PVLALPRGGAD

-215 RALHWCNPFMHYVL
+215 RALHWCDPFMHYVL

-254 EYGSILLGMA
+254 EYGGILLGMA

-279 GGRNISRRIAAI
+279 GGKNISRRIAAI

-302 LASVCIAIVL
+302 LASVCIAVVL

-342 ARTTRCRTPAAAL
+342 ARTTRCQTPAAAL
-355 DTYAKGLLYDNGVFL
+355 DTYAKGLIYDNGVFL

-379 EELYAGMR
+379 GELYEGMR
-387 ESGADG
+387 ASRAEG
-393 WVAYHYEAIPEQYSI
+393 WVAYHYESVPEQYAI

-416 NNIVSTEN
+416 NNLVCSEGV
-424 ACEAELVFTVSYVA
+424 CEAELILTVNYVA
-438 DQENGGWL
+438 DLENGGWL
-446 KGENGDTLT
+446 KDADGDTLT
-455 GLYVVPVRTY
+455 GLYVVPVRAW

-503 WRDTVSVERE
+503 WRDTVSAERE

-523 YAVAADSSMGL
+523 YAVAADAGFGL
-534 AGVPQGYSDSVYRPN
+534 SGVPQGYSDSIYRPE
-549 AEFKPVA
+549 AVFRTMA
-556 ELFCVEYACNEDS
+556 ELFCVEYTSGEDA
-569 LPEDTAALHMVTL
+569 LPQSWAKLEMLPL
-582 SSTDEPYTFADET
+582 RSADEEYAFDGT
-595 LQSGLPGASFD
+595 EYESIGLDPCEGALKA
-606 DEHRHSAGRYADMD
+606 SAL
-620 TGWDGEIEISF
+620 S
-631 EEFRHEV
+631 EEFRYDAPQ
-638 GLLPEP
+638 LPEP
-644 KYEYAAVR
+644 EAKAAAVR
-652 ITLDGEVVD
+652 ITLGSEVVD
-661 EFVMEGGAEN
+661 EFVMEGGETD

>member
-12 LTVSLV
+12 LTVSLA
-18 AAVLLILKY
+18 AAVLLIVKY

-36 WQYGIWGLLA
+36 WQYGVWGLLA

-54 MTRQVLLPLP
+54 TARQVLLPLP
-64 TWVDMCK
+64 VWVDMWK
-71 TAAEHG
+71 TAAERG
-77 LASAYAG
+77 LGSAYAS
-84 PWDALDAKSVL
+84 PWSSLDAGSVL
-95 PWPSGAPESITDWL
+95 PLPSGAPRSLTDWL
-109 FVAYALGA
+109 FLVYVLGVLGW
-117 AAYLLWKGAAYA
+117 LLWKAAAYA
-129 RLRLALRRGAP
+129 RLRLVLRRGTP
-140 ASEAVSARLAAV
+140 ASAEVSARLAAV
-152 CEKYGLRCSR
+152 CEKYGLRSCR

-171 AFVCGVFR
+171 AFVCGVIR
-179 PVLAVPKGGVD
+179 PVLALPRGGAD

-215 RALHWCNPFMHYVL
+215 RALHWCDPFMHYVL

-254 EYGSILLGMA
+254 EYGGILLGMA

-279 GGRNISRRIAAI
+279 GGKNISRRIAAI

-302 LASVCIAIVL
+302 LASVCIVLVL
-312 ATPLL
+312 AAPLL
-317 LGTASADT
+317 LGSAGTDI
-325 GHMHPGPQREL
+325 GHMYPNELDGL

-355 DTYAKGLLYDNGVFL
+355 DTYAKGLIYDNGVFL
-370 AAASPFEKH
+370 AAASPLEKH
-379 EELYAGMR
+379 GELYEGMR
-387 ESGADG
+387 ASRAEG
-393 WVAYHYEAIPEQYSI
+393 WVAYHYESVPEQYAI

-416 NNIVSTEN
+416 NNLVCSEGV
-424 ACEAELVFTVSYVA
+424 CEAELILTVNYVA
-438 DQENGGWL
+438 DLENGGWL
-446 KGENGDTLT
+446 KDADGDTLT
-455 GLYVVPVRTY
+455 GLYVVPVRAW

-470 VVEETGERLFIPI
+470 VVEETGERQFIAI

-523 YAVAADSSMGL
+523 YAVAADAGFGL
-534 AGVPQGYSDSVYRPN
+534 SGVPQGYSDSIYRPE
-549 AEFKPVA
+549 AVFRTMA
-556 ELFCVEYACNEDS
+556 ELFCVEYTSGEDA
-569 LPEDTAALHMVTL
+569 LPQSWAKLEMLPL
-582 SSTDEPYTFADET
+582 RSADEEYAFDGT
-595 LQSGLPGASFD
+595 EYESIGLDPCEGALKA
-606 DEHRHSAGRYADMD
+606 SAL
-620 TGWDGEIEISF
+620 S
-631 EEFRHEV
+631 EEFRYDAP
-638 GLLPEP
+638 LLPEP
-644 KYEYAAVR
+644 EAKAAAVR
-652 ITLDGEVVD
+652 ITLGSEVVD
-661 EFVMEGGAEN
+661 EFVMEGGETD

>member
-12 LTVSLV
+12 LTVSLA
-18 AAVLLILKY
+18 AAVLLIVKY
-27 LLADKLSPR
+27 LLTDKLSPR
-36 WQYGIWGLLA
+36 WQYGVWGLLA

-54 MTRQVLLPLP
+54 TARQVLLPLP
-64 TWVDMCK
+64 VWVDMWK
-71 TAAEHG
+71 TAAERG
-77 LASAYAG
+77 LGSAYAS
-84 PWDALDAKSVL
+84 PWSPLDAGSVL
-95 PWPSGAPESITDWL
+95 PLPSGAPRSLTDWL
-109 FVAYALGA
+109 FLVYVLGVLGW
-117 AAYLLWKGAAYA
+117 LLWKAAAYA
-129 RLRLALRRGAP
+129 RLRLALRRGTP
-140 ASEAVSARLAAV
+140 ASAEVSARLAAV
-152 CEKYGLRCSR
+152 CEKYGLRSCR

-171 AFVCGVFR
+171 AFVCGVIR
-179 PVLAVPKGGVD
+179 PVLALPRGGAD

-215 RALHWCNPFMHYVL
+215 RALHWCDPFMHYVL

-254 EYGSILLGMA
+254 EYGGILLGMA

-279 GGRNISRRIAAI
+279 GGKNISRRIAAI

-302 LASVCIAIVL
+302 LASVCIVLVL
-312 ATPLL
+312 AAPLL
-317 LGTASADT
+317 LGSSGTDI
-325 GHMHPGPQREL
+325 GHMYPNELDGL

-355 DTYAKGLLYDNGVFL
+355 DTYAKGLIYDNGVFL

-379 EELYAGMR
+379 GELYEGMR
-387 ESGADG
+387 ASRAEG
-393 WVAYHYEAIPEQYSI
+393 WVAYHYESVPEQYAI

-416 NNIVSTEN
+416 NNLVCSEGV
-424 ACEAELVFTVSYVA
+424 CEAELILTVNYVA
-438 DQENGGWL
+438 DLENGGWL
-446 KGENGDTLT
+446 KDADGDTLT
-455 GLYVVPVRTY
+455 GLYVVPVRAW

-470 VVEETGERLFIPI
+470 VVEETGERQFIPI

-523 YAVAADSSMGL
+523 YAVAADAGFGL
-534 AGVPQGYSDSVYRPN
+534 SGVPQGYSDSVYRPE
-549 AEFKPVA
+549 AVFRTMA
-556 ELFCVEYACNEDS
+556 ELFCVEYTSGEDA
-569 LPEDTAALHMVTL
+569 LPQSWAKLEMLPL
-582 SSTDEPYTFADET
+582 RSADEEYAFDGT
-595 LQSGLPGASFD
+595 EYESIGLDPCEGALKA
-606 DEHRHSAGRYADMD
+606 SAL
-620 TGWDGEIEISF
+620 S
-631 EEFRHEV
+631 EEFRYDAP
-638 GLLPEP
+638 LLPEP
-644 KYEYAAVR
+644 EAKAAAVR
-652 ITLDGEVVD
+652 ITLGSEVVD
-661 EFVMEGGAEN
+661 EFVMEGGETD

>member
-71 TAAEHG
+71 TAAERG

-95 PWPSGAPESITDWL
+95 PWPSGAPESVTDWL

-140 ASEAVSARLAAV
+140 ASAELSSQIAAV
-152 CEKYGLRCSR
+152 CKKYGLRASR

-171 AFVCGVFR
+171 AFVCGVIR

-279 GGRNISRRIAAI
+279 GGKNISRRIAAI

-302 LASVCIAIVL
+302 LASVCIAVVL

-342 ARTTRCRTPAAAL
+342 ARTTRCQTPAAAL

-416 NNIVSTEN
+416 NNIVSTEDG
-424 ACEAELVFTVSYVA
+424 CEAELVLTVSYVA

-455 GLYVVPVRTY
+455 GLYVVPVRAY

-513 CGTVTLRRNL
+513 TGTVTLRRNL
-523 YAVAADSSMGL
+523 YAVASDSSIGL

-556 ELFCVEYACNEDS
+556 ELFCVEYACNEAN
-569 LPEDTAALHMVTL
+569 LPQSGAKLEMLPL
-582 SSTDEPYTFADET
+582 GSADET
-595 LQSGLPGASFD
+595 YAFDGTEYESSGWRSD
-606 DEHRHSAGRYADMD
+606 S
-620 TGWDGEIEISF
+620 WDGKVYTMS
-631 EEFRHEV
+631 EEFRYDTP
-638 GLLPEP
+638 LLPEP
-644 KYEYAAVR
+644 EFKAAAVR

-661 EFVMEGGAEN
+661 EFVMEGGGSN

>member
-12 LTVSLV
+12 LTVSLT
-18 AAVLLILKY
+18 AAVLLIVKY

-64 TWVDMCK
+64 AWVDMCK
-71 TAAEHG
+71 TAAERG

-84 PWDALDAKSVL
+84 PWDAMDAKSVL
-95 PWPSGAPESITDWL
+95 PWPSGAPESVTDWL

-117 AAYLLWKGAAYA
+117 AAYLLWKLAAYI

-140 ASEAVSARLAAV
+140 ASEAVSAQIAGV
-152 CEKYGLRCSR
+152 CEKYGLRASR

-254 EYGSILLGMA
+254 EYGGILLGMA

-302 LASVCIAIVL
+302 LASVCIAVVL

-336 DRSLAA
+336 DRSFAV

-370 AAASPFEKH
+370 TAASPFEKH
-379 EELYAGMR
+379 EELYEGMR
-387 ESGADG
+387 ESGAEG
-393 WVAYHYEAIPEQYSI
+393 WVAYHYEAVPEQYSFET
-408 DSGSGYLI
+408 GSGYLI
-416 NNIVSTEN
+416 NNLVSTEN
-424 ACEAELVFTVSYVA
+424 GCEAELVLTVSYVA
-438 DQENGGWL
+438 DLENGGWL
-446 KGENGDTLT
+446 KDADGDTLT
-455 GLYVVPVRTY
+455 GLYVIPVRAY

-470 VVEETGERLFIPI
+470 VVEETGERQFIAADAI
-483 TDFMVSDPVSLAR
+483 VYDSVSLAR
-496 WGNDILP
+496 WGNDVLP

-513 CGTVTLRRNL
+513 TGTVTLRRNI
-523 YAVAADSSMGL
+523 YAMASDSSVGL
-534 AGVPQGYSDSVYRPN
+534 AGVPQGYSDSVYRPD
-549 AEFKPVA
+549 AVFRTMA
-556 ELFCVEYACNEDS
+556 ELFCVEYTCNEANFPRSVAKLEMLPLGSVDEAYAIDGTEYESSGWRNDS
-569 LPEDTAALHMVTL
+569 
-582 SSTDEPYTFADET
+582 
-595 LQSGLPGASFD
+595 
-606 DEHRHSAGRYADMD
+606 
-620 TGWDGEIEISF
+620 WDGKVYTMS
-631 EEFRHEV
+631 EEFRYDAP
-638 GLLPEP
+638 LLPEP
-644 KYEYAAVR
+644 EFKAAAVR
-652 ITLDGEVVD
+652 ISLDSEVVD
-661 EFVMEGGAEN
+661 EFVMEGGAAD

>member
-12 LTVSLV
+12 LTVSLA
-18 AAVLLILKY
+18 AAVLLIVKY

-36 WQYGIWGLLA
+36 WQYGVWGLLA

-64 TWVDMCK
+64 VWVDMWK
-71 TAAEHG
+71 TAAERG
-77 LASAYAG
+77 LGSAYAS
-84 PWDALDAKSVL
+84 PWSSLDAGSVL
-95 PWPSGAPESITDWL
+95 PLPSGAPRSLTDWL
-109 FVAYALGA
+109 FLVYVLGVLGW
-117 AAYLLWKGAAYA
+117 LLWKAAAYA
-129 RLRLALRRGAP
+129 RLRLVLRRGTP
-140 ASEAVSARLAAV
+140 ASAEVSARLAAV
-152 CEKYGLRCSR
+152 CEKYGLRSCR

-171 AFVCGVFR
+171 AFVCGVIR
-179 PVLAVPKGGVD
+179 PVLALPRGGAD

-215 RALHWCNPFMHYVL
+215 RALHWCDPFMHYVL

-254 EYGSILLGMA
+254 EYGGILLGMA

-279 GGRNISRRIAAI
+279 GGKNISRRIAAI

-302 LASVCIAIVL
+302 LASVCIVLVL
-312 ATPLL
+312 AAPLL
-317 LGTASADT
+317 LGSAGADI
-325 GHMHPGPQREL
+325 GHMYPNELDGL

-355 DTYAKGLLYDNGVFL
+355 DTYAKGLIYDNGVFL

-379 EELYAGMR
+379 GELYEGMR
-387 ESGADG
+387 ASRAEG
-393 WVAYHYEAIPEQYSI
+393 WVAYHYESVPEQYAI

-416 NNIVSTEN
+416 NNLVCSEGV
-424 ACEAELVFTVSYVA
+424 CEAELILTVNYVA
-438 DQENGGWL
+438 DLENGGWL
-446 KGENGDTLT
+446 KDADGDTLT
-455 GLYVVPVRTY
+455 GLYVVPVRAW

-470 VVEETGERLFIPI
+470 VVEERGERLFIPI

-496 WGNDILP
+496 WGNDVLP
-503 WRDTVSVERE
+503 WRDTVSAERE

-549 AEFKPVA
+549 AVFRTMA
-556 ELFCVEYACNEDS
+556 ELFCVEYTCNEANFPKSVAKLEMLPLGSVDEAYAIDGTEYESSGWRNDS
-569 LPEDTAALHMVTL
+569 
-582 SSTDEPYTFADET
+582 
-595 LQSGLPGASFD
+595 
-606 DEHRHSAGRYADMD
+606 
-620 TGWDGEIEISF
+620 WDGKVYTMS
-631 EEFRHEV
+631 EEFRYDAP
-638 GLLPEP
+638 LLPEP
-644 KYEYAAVR
+644 EFKAAAVR
-652 ITLDGEVVD
+652 ISLDGEVVD
-661 EFVMEGGAEN
+661 EFVMEGGTAN

>member
-46 LRALIPAG
+46 LRALIPAW

-64 TWVDMCK
+64 TWVDMWK
-71 TAAEHG
+71 TAAERG

-84 PWDALDAKSVL
+84 PWDALDAKSIV
-95 PWPSGAPESITDWL
+95 PWPSGSPESVTDWL
-109 FVAYALGA
+109 FVVYALGA
-117 AAYLLWKGAAYA
+117 AAYLLWKLAAYA

-140 ASEAVSARLAAV
+140 ASEVVSAQIAAV
-152 CEKYGLRCSR
+152 CEKYGLWCSR

-279 GGRNISRRIAAI
+279 GGKNISRRIAAI

-302 LASVCIAIVL
+302 LASVCIAVVL

-342 ARTTRCRTPAAAL
+342 ARTTRCQTPAAAL

-387 ESGADG
+387 ESGAEG

-424 ACEAELVFTVSYVA
+424 ACEAELVFTVSHVA
-438 DQENGGWL
+438 ELENGGWL
-446 KGENGDTLT
+446 KDAGGDTLT
-455 GLYVVPVRTY
+455 GLYVVPVRAY

-470 VVEETGERLFIPI
+470 VVEETGERRFIAADPMV
-483 TDFMVSDPVSLAR
+483 TDTVALAR

-523 YAVAADSSMGL
+523 YAVASDSSMGL
-534 AGVPQGYSDSVYRPN
+534 AGVPQGYSDSIYRPN

-556 ELFCVEYACNEDS
+556 ELFCVEYACNEAN
-569 LPEDTAALHMVTL
+569 LPQSGAKLEMLPL
-582 SSTDEPYTFADET
+582 GSADET
-595 LQSGLPGASFD
+595 YAFDGTEYESSGWRSD
-606 DEHRHSAGRYADMD
+606 S
-620 TGWDGEIEISF
+620 WDGKVYTMS
-631 EEFRHEV
+631 EEFRYDTL
-638 GLLPEP
+638 LLPEP

-661 EFVMEGGAEN
+661 EFVMEGGGSN

>member
-18 AAVLLILKY
+18 AVVLLILKY

-71 TAAEHG
+71 TAAERG
-77 LASAYAG
+77 LTSAYAG

-95 PWPSGAPESITDWL
+95 PWPSGAPESVTDWL
-109 FVAYALGA
+109 FVVYALGA

-179 PVLAVPKGGVD
+179 PVLAVPKDGVD

-302 LASVCIAIVL
+302 LASVCIAVVL

-325 GHMHPGPQREL
+325 GHMYPGPQREL

-342 ARTTRCRTPAAAL
+342 ARTTRCQTPAAAL
-355 DTYAKGLLYDNGVFL
+355 DTYAKGLLYDNGVFP

-416 NNIVSTEN
+416 NNIVSSED
-424 ACEAELVFTVSYVA
+424 ACEAELVFTVSHVA
-438 DQENGGWL
+438 ELENGGWL
-446 KGENGDTLT
+446 KGEDGDTLT
-455 GLYVVPVRTY
+455 GLYVVPVRAY

-513 CGTVTLRRNL
+513 TGTVTLRRNL
-523 YAVAADSSMGL
+523 YAVASDSSIGL

-556 ELFCVEYACNEDS
+556 ELFCVEYACNEAHF
-569 LPEDTAALHMVTL
+569 P
-582 SSTDEPYTFADET
+582 
-595 LQSGLPGASFD
+595 QSGAQLEMLPLGSV
-606 DEHRHSAGRYADMD
+606 DEAYAIDGTEYESSGWRSD
-620 TGWDGEIEISF
+620 SWDGKVYTMS
-631 EEFRHEV
+631 EEFRYDTP
-638 GLLPEP
+638 LLPEP
-644 KYEYAAVR
+644 EFKAAAVR

-661 EFVMEGGAEN
+661 EFVMEGGGPN

>member
-18 AAVLLILKY
+18 AAVLLIVKY

-36 WQYGIWGLLA
+36 WQYGVWGLLA

-64 TWVDMCK
+64 VWVDMWK
-71 TAAEHG
+71 TAAERG
-77 LASAYAG
+77 LGSAYAS
-84 PWDALDAKSVL
+84 PWSPLDAGSVL
-95 PWPSGAPESITDWL
+95 PLPSGAPRSLTDWL
-109 FVAYALGA
+109 FLVYVLGVLGW
-117 AAYLLWKGAAYA
+117 LLWKLAAYA
-129 RLRLALRRGAP
+129 RLRLVLRRGTP
-140 ASEAVSARLAAV
+140 ASAEVSARLAAV
-152 CEKYGLRCSR
+152 CEKYGLRSCR

-171 AFVCGVFR
+171 AFVCGVIR
-179 PVLAVPKGGVD
+179 PVLALPRGGAD

-215 RALHWCNPFMHYVL
+215 RALHWCDPFMHYVL

-254 EYGSILLGMA
+254 EYGGILLGMA

-279 GGRNISRRIAAI
+279 GGKNISRRIAAI

-302 LASVCIAIVL
+302 LASVCIVLVL
-312 ATPLL
+312 AAPLL
-317 LGTASADT
+317 LGSAGTDI
-325 GHMHPGPQREL
+325 GHMYPNELDGL

-355 DTYAKGLLYDNGVFL
+355 DTYAKGLIYDNGVFL

-379 EELYAGMR
+379 GELYEGMR
-387 ESGADG
+387 ASRAEG
-393 WVAYHYEAIPEQYSI
+393 WVAYHYEAIPEQYAI

-416 NNIVSTEN
+416 NNLVSSEN
-424 ACEAELVFTVSYVA
+424 GCEAELVLTVSYVA
-438 DQENGGWL
+438 DMENGGWL
-446 KGENGDTLT
+446 KGEDGDTIT
-455 GLYVVPVRTY
+455 GLYVVPVRAY

-503 WRDTVSVERE
+503 WRDVTSVERE
-513 CGTVTLRRNL
+513 SGTVTLRRNL
-523 YAVAADSSMGL
+523 YAVAADAGFGL
-534 AGVPQGYSDSVYRPN
+534 SGVPQGYSDSVYRPE
-549 AEFKPVA
+549 AVFRTMA
-556 ELFCVEYACNEDS
+556 ELFCVEYTSGEDA
-569 LPEDTAALHMVTL
+569 LPQSWAKLEMLPL
-582 SSTDEPYTFADET
+582 RSADEEYAFDGT
-595 LQSGLPGASFD
+595 EYESIGLDPCEGALKA
-606 DEHRHSAGRYADMD
+606 SAL
-620 TGWDGEIEISF
+620 S
-631 EEFRHEV
+631 EEFRYDAP
-638 GLLPEP
+638 LLPEP
-644 KYEYAAVR
+644 EAKAAAVR
-652 ITLDGEVVD
+652 ITLGSEVVD
-661 EFVMEGGAEN
+661 EFVMEGGETD

>member
-64 TWVDMCK
+64 EFVDMCK
-71 TAAEHG
+71 TAAERG

-95 PWPSGAPESITDWL
+95 PWPSGAPESVTDWL

-140 ASEAVSARLAAV
+140 VSEAVSARLAAV

-171 AFVCGVFR
+171 AFVCGVIR

-279 GGRNISRRIAAI
+279 GGKNISRRIAAI

-302 LASVCIAIVL
+302 LASVCIAVVL

-342 ARTTRCRTPAAAL
+342 ARTTRCQTPAAAL

-455 GLYVVPVRTY
+455 GLYVVPVRAY

-513 CGTVTLRRNL
+513 TGTVTLRRNI
-523 YAVAADSSMGL
+523 YAMASDSSIGL
-534 AGVPQGYSDSVYRPN
+534 AGVPQGYSDSVYRPD
-549 AEFKPVA
+549 AVFRTMA
-556 ELFCVEYACNEDS
+556 ELFCVEYTCNEANFPKS
-569 LPEDTAALHMVTL
+569 VAKLEMLPLGSPDED
-582 SSTDEPYTFADET
+582 Y
-595 LQSGLPGASFD
+595 SFD
-606 DEHRHSAGRYADMD
+606 GTEYESSGWRNDS
-620 TGWDGEIEISF
+620 WDGKVYTMC
-631 EEFRHEV
+631 EEFRYDAP
-638 GLLPEP
+638 LLPEP
-644 KYEYAAVR
+644 GFKAAAVR
-652 ITLDGEVVD
+652 ISLDGEVVD

>member
-12 LTVSLV
+12 LTVSLA
-18 AAVLLILKY
+18 AAVLLIVKY

-36 WQYGIWGLLA
+36 WQYGVWGLLA

-54 MTRQVLLPLP
+54 TARQVLLPLP
-64 TWVDMCK
+64 VWVDMWK
-71 TAAEHG
+71 TAAERG
-77 LASAYAG
+77 LGSAYAS
-84 PWDALDAKSVL
+84 PWSSLDAGSVL
-95 PWPSGAPESITDWL
+95 PLPSGAPRSLTDWL
-109 FVAYALGA
+109 FLVYVLGVLGW
-117 AAYLLWKGAAYA
+117 LLWKAAAYA
-129 RLRLALRRGAP
+129 RLRLVLRRGTP
-140 ASEAVSARLAAV
+140 ASAEVSARLAAV
-152 CEKYGLRCSR
+152 CEKYGLRSCR

-171 AFVCGVFR
+171 AFVCGVIR
-179 PVLAVPKGGVD
+179 PVLALPRGGAD

-215 RALHWCNPFMHYVL
+215 RALHWCDPFMHYVL

-254 EYGSILLGMA
+254 EYGGILLGMA

-279 GGRNISRRIAAI
+279 GGKNISRRIAAI

-302 LASVCIAIVL
+302 LASVCIVLVL
-312 ATPLL
+312 AAPLL
-317 LGTASADT
+317 LGSAGTDI
-325 GHMHPGPQREL
+325 GHMYPNELDGL

-355 DTYAKGLLYDNGVFL
+355 DTYAKGLIYDNGVFL

-379 EELYAGMR
+379 GELYEGMR
-387 ESGADG
+387 ASRAEG
-393 WVAYHYEAIPEQYSI
+393 WVAYHYESVPEQYAI

-416 NNIVSTEN
+416 NNLVCSEGV
-424 ACEAELVFTVSYVA
+424 CEAELILTVNYVA
-438 DQENGGWL
+438 DLENGGWL
-446 KGENGDTLT
+446 KDADGDTLT
-455 GLYVVPVRTY
+455 GLYVVPVRAW

-503 WRDTVSVERE
+503 WRDVTSVERE

-534 AGVPQGYSDSVYRPN
+534 AGVPQGYSDSIYRPE
-549 AEFKPVA
+549 AVFRTMA
-556 ELFCVEYACNEDS
+556 ELFCVEYTSGEDA
-569 LPEDTAALHMVTL
+569 LPQSWAKLEMLPL
-582 SSTDEPYTFADET
+582 RSADEEYAFDGT
-595 LQSGLPGASFD
+595 EYESIGLDPCEGALKA
-606 DEHRHSAGRYADMD
+606 SAL
-620 TGWDGEIEISF
+620 S
-631 EEFRHEV
+631 EEFRYDAP
-638 GLLPEP
+638 LLPEP
-644 KYEYAAVR
+644 EAKAAAVR
-652 ITLDGEVVD
+652 ITLGSEVVD
-661 EFVMEGGAEN
+661 EFVMEGGETD

>member
-12 LTVSLV
+12 LTVSLA
-18 AAVLLILKY
+18 AAVLLIVKY

-36 WQYGIWGLLA
+36 WQYGVWGLLA

-54 MTRQVLLPLP
+54 TARQVLLPLP
-64 TWVDMCK
+64 VWVDMWK
-71 TAAEHG
+71 TAAERG
-77 LASAYAG
+77 LGSAYAS
-84 PWDALDAKSVL
+84 PWSSLDAGSVL
-95 PWPSGAPESITDWL
+95 PLPSGAPRSLTDWL
-109 FVAYALGA
+109 FLVYVLGVLGW
-117 AAYLLWKGAAYA
+117 LLWKAAAYA
-129 RLRLALRRGAP
+129 RLRLVLRRGTP
-140 ASEAVSARLAAV
+140 ASAEVSARLAAV
-152 CEKYGLRCSR
+152 CEKYGLRSCR

-171 AFVCGVFR
+171 AFVCGVIR
-179 PVLAVPKGGVD
+179 PVLALPRGGAD

-215 RALHWCNPFMHYVL
+215 RALHWCDPFMHYVL

-254 EYGSILLGMA
+254 EYGGILLGMA

-279 GGRNISRRIAAI
+279 GGKNISRRIAAI

-302 LASVCIAIVL
+302 LASVCIGLVL
-312 ATPLL
+312 AAPLL
-317 LGTASADT
+317 LGSAGTDI
-325 GHMHPGPQREL
+325 GHMYPNELDGL

-355 DTYAKGLLYDNGVFL
+355 DTYAKGLIYDNGVFL

-379 EELYAGMR
+379 GELYEGMR
-387 ESGADG
+387 ASRAEG
-393 WVAYHYEAIPEQYSI
+393 WVAYHYESVPEQYAI

-416 NNIVSTEN
+416 NNLVCSEGV
-424 ACEAELVFTVSYVA
+424 CEAELILTVNYVA
-438 DQENGGWL
+438 DLENGGWL
-446 KGENGDTLT
+446 KDADGDTLT
-455 GLYVVPVRTY
+455 GLYVVPVRAW

-470 VVEETGERLFIPI
+470 VVEETGERQFIAP
-483 TDFMVSDPVSLAR
+483 DGLVYDPVSLAR
-496 WGNDILP
+496 WGNDVLP

-523 YAVAADSSMGL
+523 YAVAADAGFGL
-534 AGVPQGYSDSVYRPN
+534 SGVPQGYSDSVYRPN

-556 ELFCVEYACNEDS
+556 ELFCVEYACNEAN
-569 LPEDTAALHMVTL
+569 LP
-582 SSTDEPYTFADET
+582 
-595 LQSGLPGASFD
+595 QSGAKLEMLPLGSV
-606 DEHRHSAGRYADMD
+606 DEAYAIDGTEYESSGWRSD
-620 TGWDGEIEISF
+620 SWDGKVYTMS
-631 EEFRHEV
+631 EEFRYDTP
-638 GLLPEP
+638 LLPEP
-644 KYEYAAVR
+644 EAKAAAVR
-652 ITLDGEVVD
+652 ITLGSEVVD
-661 EFVMEGGAEN
+661 EFVMEGGETD

>member
-12 LTVSLV
+12 LTVSLA
-18 AAVLLILKY
+18 AAVLLIVKY
-27 LLADKLSPR
+27 LLTDKLSPR
-36 WQYGIWGLLA
+36 WQYGVWGLLA

-54 MTRQVLLPLP
+54 TARQVLLPLP
-64 TWVDMCK
+64 VWVDMWK
-71 TAAEHG
+71 TAAERG
-77 LASAYAG
+77 LGSAYAS
-84 PWDALDAKSVL
+84 PWSSLDAGSVL
-95 PWPSGAPESITDWL
+95 PLPSGAPRSLTDWL
-109 FVAYALGA
+109 FLVYVLGVLGW
-117 AAYLLWKGAAYA
+117 LLWKAAAYA
-129 RLRLALRRGAP
+129 RLRLVLRRGTP
-140 ASEAVSARLAAV
+140 ASAEVSARLAAV
-152 CEKYGLRCSR
+152 CEKYGLRSCR

-171 AFVCGVFR
+171 AFVCGVIR
-179 PVLAVPKGGVD
+179 PVLALPRGGAD

-215 RALHWCNPFMHYVL
+215 RALHWCDPFMHYVL

-254 EYGSILLGMA
+254 EYGGILLGMA

-279 GGRNISRRIAAI
+279 GGKNISRRIAAI

-302 LASVCIAIVL
+302 LASVCIVLVL
-312 ATPLL
+312 AAPLL
-317 LGTASADT
+317 LGSAGTDI
-325 GHMHPGPQREL
+325 GHMYPNELDGL

-355 DTYAKGLLYDNGVFL
+355 DTYAKGLIYDNGVFL

-379 EELYAGMR
+379 GELYEGMR
-387 ESGADG
+387 ASRAED
-393 WVAYHYEAIPEQYSI
+393 WVAYHYESVPEQYAI

-416 NNIVSTEN
+416 NNLVCSEGV
-424 ACEAELVFTVSYVA
+424 CEAELILTVNYVA
-438 DQENGGWL
+438 DLENGGWL
-446 KGENGDTLT
+446 KDADGDTLT
-455 GLYVVPVRTY
+455 GLYVVPVRAW

-470 VVEETGERLFIPI
+470 VVEETGERQFIPI

-496 WGNDILP
+496 WGNDVLP

-523 YAVAADSSMGL
+523 YAVAADAGFGL
-534 AGVPQGYSDSVYRPN
+534 SGVPQGYSDSIYRPE
-549 AEFKPVA
+549 AVFRTMA
-556 ELFCVEYACNEDS
+556 ELFCVEYTSGEDA
-569 LPEDTAALHMVTL
+569 LPQSWAKLEMLPL
-582 SSTDEPYTFADET
+582 RSADEEYAFDGT
-595 LQSGLPGASFD
+595 EYESIGLDPCEGALKA
-606 DEHRHSAGRYADMD
+606 SAL
-620 TGWDGEIEISF
+620 S
-631 EEFRHEV
+631 EEFRYDAPQ
-638 GLLPEP
+638 LPEP
-644 KYEYAAVR
+644 EAKAAAVR
-652 ITLDGEVVD
+652 ITLGSEVVD
-661 EFVMEGGAEN
+661 EFVMEGGETD

>member
-12 LTVSLV
+12 LTVSLT
-18 AAVLLILKY
+18 AAVLLIVKY

-64 TWVDMCK
+64 AWVDMCK
-71 TAAEHG
+71 TAAERG

-84 PWDALDAKSVL
+84 PWDAMDAKSVL
-95 PWPSGAPESITDWL
+95 PWPSGAPESVTDWL

-117 AAYLLWKGAAYA
+117 AAYLLWKLAVYA

-140 ASEAVSARLAAV
+140 ASEAVSAQIAGV
-152 CEKYGLRCSR
+152 CEKYGLRASR

-210 FWCLI
+210 FWCLV

-254 EYGSILLGMA
+254 EYGGILLGMA
-264 NAKYAR
+264 NEKYAR

-302 LASVCIAIVL
+302 LASVCIAVVL

-336 DRSLAA
+336 DRSFAV

-370 AAASPFEKH
+370 TAASPFEKH
-379 EELYAGMR
+379 EELYEGMC
-387 ESGADG
+387 ESSSKGYSAD
-393 WVAYHYEAIPEQYSI
+393 YYLTKPLEYAIYT
-408 DSGSGYLI
+408 GSGYLI
-416 NNIVSTEN
+416 NNLVSTEDG
-424 ACEAELVFTVSYVA
+424 CEAELVLTVSYVS
-438 DQENGGWL
+438 DLENGGWL
-446 KGENGDTLT
+446 KNEYGDTLT
-455 GLYVVPVRTY
+455 GFYVIPVRAY

-470 VVEETGERLFIPI
+470 VVEETGERQFIAADAI
-483 TDFMVSDPVSLAR
+483 VYDPTSLAR
-496 WGNDILP
+496 WGNDVLP

-513 CGTVTLRRNL
+513 TGTVTLRRNI
-523 YAVAADSSMGL
+523 YAVAADASFSFSG
-534 AGVPQGYSDSVYRPN
+534 APQGYSDSVYRPN
-549 AEFKPVA
+549 AVFRTMA
-556 ELFCVEYACNEDS
+556 ELFCVEYTCNEANFPKSVAKLEMLPLGSVDEAYAIDGTEYESSGWRNDS
-569 LPEDTAALHMVTL
+569 
-582 SSTDEPYTFADET
+582 
-595 LQSGLPGASFD
+595 
-606 DEHRHSAGRYADMD
+606 
-620 TGWDGEIEISF
+620 WDGKVYTMS
-631 EEFRHEV
+631 EEFRYDAP
-638 GLLPEP
+638 LLPEP
-644 KYEYAAVR
+644 EFKAAAVR
-652 ITLDGEVVD
+652 ISLDGEVVD
-661 EFVMEGGAEN
+661 EFVMEGGAAD